1 MKDID
6 ELVDTLYKNYLESV
20 AIENNDLELL
30 DRFRYSM
37 KTRYSGYSEEDPVR
51 YQETLDYFC
60 QAELKHWG
68 NLSSDE
74 KYAKFTL
81 DPPFLDLWDLSVK
94 ISGVAQRK
102 REGMKT
108 GFLEKMW
115 IKDAIKQMRSLRKN
129 ILLKGNE
136 DRADQLIAQSMT
148 DVAYIC
154 SKTEGDFSS

>member
-6 ELVDTLYKNYLESV
+6 ELVDTLYKNHLESV

-37 KTRYSGYSEEDPVR
+37 KTRYSGYKEDDPVR
-51 YQETLDYFC
+51 YQETLDYFY

-68 NLSSDE
+68 NLSNDE

-81 DPPFLDLWDLSVK
+81 DSPFLDLWDLSVE

-102 REGMKT
+102 REGMKI

-115 IKDAIKQMRSLRKN
+115 VKDAIKQMRSLRKN

-136 DRADQLIAQSMT
+136 VRADQLIAQSMT
-148 DVAYIC
+148 DAAYIC
-154 SKTEGDFSS
+154 SKTKGDFPS

>member
-6 ELVDTLYKNYLESV
+6 ELVDTLYKNHLESV
-20 AIENNDLELL
+20 AIENNDPELL

-37 KTRYSGYSEEDPVR
+37 ETRYSGYKEENPVR
-51 YQETLDYFC
+51 YQEALDYFY

-81 DPPFLDLWDLSVK
+81 DPPFLDLWDLSVE
-94 ISGVAQRK
+94 ISDVVQIK
-102 REGMKT
+102 RGGMKI

-115 IKDAIKQMRSLRKN
+115 VKNTIKQMRALRKN
-129 ILLKGNE
+129 LLLKGNE
-136 DRADQLIAQSMT
+136 DHADRLISKSMT
-148 DVAYIC
+148 DTAYIC
-154 SKTEGDFSS
+154 SKTKSDFSS